1 MPKMKKVLIIL
12 ATALV
17 VFACNGQTPKN
28 KHTDATTTP
37 KAITEKEAIEAFKKQ
52 KHRFEIKGYKIYYN
66 DQLLKLDTI
75 ANFFDVFEKPIYK
88 GGYEF
93 VYDNKPFWAR
103 TSLGE
108 VKDKKGR
115 FIGYIDRIFIY
126 FRPFFEGNRYYTED
140 FNDSKARAV
149 KQMPVIDGYMLVEGH
164 PIHKDTTPKELSEIL
179 APIYGDNFGNLMGTP
194 TIVFELKE
202 DQIKEIIPH
211 WGADKAYDNI
221 FIGFDFIKDPKT
233 KEVKGLKR
241 VSYSNFMM

>member
-1 MPKMKKVLIIL
+1 MKKVLIIL
-12 ATALV
+12 ATAFV

-28 KHTDATTTP
+28 KHTDTTTTP
-37 KAITEKEAIEAFKKQ
+37 KTITEKEAIEAFKKQ

-66 DQLLKLDTI
+66 DQLMKLDSVTHFIKRIGEPSFNKRGQIVWGTI
-75 ANFFDVFEKPIYK
+75 PIWGFRYSTM
-88 GGYEF
+88 E
-93 VYDNKPFWAR
+93 
-103 TSLGE
+103 
-108 VKDKKGR
+108 R
-115 FIGYIDRIFIY
+115 FFIY
-126 FRPFFEGNRYYTED
+126 FRPFFEGNRYFTED
-140 FNDSKARAV
+140 SHNPSAKPL

-179 APIYGDNFGNLMGTP
+179 DPIYGDNFGNLMGTP

-221 FIGFDFIKDPKT
+221 FIGFDFIRDPKT

-241 VSYSNFMM
+241 VSYYNFMM

>member
-28 KHTDATTTP
+28 KHTDTITTP
-37 KAITEKEAIEAFKKQ
+37 KTITEKEAIEAFKKQ

-66 DQLLKLDTI
+66 DQLMKLDSVTHFIKRIGEPSFNKRGQIVWGTI
-75 ANFFDVFEKPIYK
+75 PIWGFRYSTM
-88 GGYEF
+88 E
-93 VYDNKPFWAR
+93 
-103 TSLGE
+103 
-108 VKDKKGR
+108 R
-115 FIGYIDRIFIY
+115 FFIY
-126 FRPFFEGNRYYTED
+126 FRPFFEGNRYFTED
-140 FNDSKARAV
+140 SHNPSAKPL

-221 FIGFDFIKDPKT
+221 FIGFEFIRDPKT
-233 KEVKGLKR
+233 KEVKGLKS
-241 VSYSNFMM
+241 VEYSNFMM

>member
-1 MPKMKKVLIIL
+1 MKKVLIIL

-28 KHTDATTTP
+28 KHTDTTTTP
-37 KAITEKEAIEAFKKQ
+37 KTITEKEAIEAFKKQ

-66 DQLLKLDTI
+66 DTLLKLEKR
-75 ANFFDVFEKPIYK
+75 DVFYK
-88 GGYEF
+88 KLGNPF
-93 VYDNKPFWAR
+93 YDGDVAVWNTIPMWADNYS
-103 TSLGE
+103 T
-108 VKDKKGR
+108 
-115 FIGYIDRIFIY
+115 IDRFFIY
-126 FRPFFEGNRYYTED
+126 FRPFAEGREELSDLNPFYYAA
-140 FNDSKARAV
+140 KR
-149 KQMPVIDGYMLVEGH
+149 MPVIDGYMLVEGH

-179 APIYGDNFGNLMGTP
+179 VPIYGDNFGNLMGTP

-221 FIGFDFIKDPKT
+221 FIGFDFIRDPKT

>member
-1 MPKMKKVLIIL
+1 MKKVLIIL

-28 KHTDATTTP
+28 KHTDTTTTP
-37 KAITEKEAIEAFKKQ
+37 KTITEKEAIEAFKKQ

-66 DQLLKLDTI
+66 DQLMKLDSVTHFIKRIGEPSFNKRGQIVWGTI
-75 ANFFDVFEKPIYK
+75 PIWGFRYSTM
-88 GGYEF
+88 E
-93 VYDNKPFWAR
+93 
-103 TSLGE
+103 
-108 VKDKKGR
+108 R
-115 FIGYIDRIFIY
+115 FFIY
-126 FRPFFEGNRYYTED
+126 FRPFFEGNRYFTED
-140 FNDSKARAV
+140 SHDPTAKPL

-179 APIYGDNFGNLMGTP
+179 APIYRDNFTNLMGTP

-221 FIGFDFIKDPKT
+221 FIGFEFIRDPKT
-233 KEVKGLKR
+233 KEVKGLKS
-241 VSYSNFMM
+241 VEYSNFMM

>member
-1 MPKMKKVLIIL
+1 MKKVLIIL

-37 KAITEKEAIEAFKKQ
+37 KTITEKEAIEAFKKQ

-66 DQLLKLDTI
+66 DQLMKLDSVTHFI
-75 ANFFDVFEKPIYK
+75 KRIGEPSFNKRGQIVWGTVPIWGFRYSTM
-88 GGYEF
+88 E
-93 VYDNKPFWAR
+93 
-103 TSLGE
+103 
-108 VKDKKGR
+108 R
-115 FIGYIDRIFIY
+115 FFIY
-126 FRPFFEGNRYYTED
+126 FRPFFEGNRYFTED
-140 FNDSKARAV
+140 SHDPTAKPL

-179 APIYGDNFGNLMGTP
+179 APIYGDNFTNLMGTP

-221 FIGFDFIKDPKT
+221 FIGFEFICDPKT
-233 KEVKGLKR
+233 KEVKGLKS
-241 VSYSNFMM
+241 VEYSNFMM

>member
-37 KAITEKEAIEAFKKQ
+37 KTITEKEAIEAFKKQ

-66 DQLLKLDTI
+66 DTLLKLEKR
-75 ANFFDVFEKPIYK
+75 DVFYK
-88 GGYEF
+88 KLGNPF
-93 VYDNKPFWAR
+93 YDGDVAVWNTIPMWADNYS
-103 TSLGE
+103 T
-108 VKDKKGR
+108 
-115 FIGYIDRIFIY
+115 IDRFFIY
-126 FRPFFEGNRYYTED
+126 FRPFAEGREELSDLNPFYYAA
-140 FNDSKARAV
+140 KR
-149 KQMPVIDGYMLVEGH
+149 MPVIDGYMLVEGH

-211 WGADKAYDNI
+211 WGADKAYNNI
-221 FIGFDFIKDPKT
+221 FIGFDYLKDEKT
-233 KEVKGLKR
+233 KKIIGLKS
-241 VSYSNFMM
+241 VDYSNFIM

>member
-1 MPKMKKVLIIL
+1 MKKVLIIL

-28 KHTDATTTP
+28 KHTDTTTTP
-37 KAITEKEAIEAFKKQ
+37 KTITEKEAIEAFKKQ

-66 DQLLKLDTI
+66 DQLMKLDSVTHFI
-75 ANFFDVFEKPIYK
+75 KRIGEPSFNKRGQIVWGTVPIWGFRYSTM
-88 GGYEF
+88 E
-93 VYDNKPFWAR
+93 
-103 TSLGE
+103 
-108 VKDKKGR
+108 R
-115 FIGYIDRIFIY
+115 FFIY
-126 FRPFFEGNRYYTED
+126 FRPFFEGNRYFTED
-140 FNDSKARAV
+140 SHDPTAKPL

-179 APIYGDNFGNLMGTP
+179 APIYGDNFTNLMGTP

-221 FIGFDFIKDPKT
+221 FIGFEFIRDPKT
-233 KEVKGLKR
+233 KEVKGLKS
-241 VSYSNFMM
+241 VEYSNFMM

>member
-17 VFACNGQTPKN
+17 AFACNGQTPKN
-28 KHTDATTTP
+28 KHTDTTTTP
-37 KAITEKEAIEAFKKQ
+37 KTITEKEAIEAFKKQ

-66 DQLLKLDTI
+66 DQLMKLDSVTHFIKRIGEPSFNKRGQIVWGTI
-75 ANFFDVFEKPIYK
+75 PIWGFRYSTM
-88 GGYEF
+88 E
-93 VYDNKPFWAR
+93 
-103 TSLGE
+103 
-108 VKDKKGR
+108 R
-115 FIGYIDRIFIY
+115 FFIY
-126 FRPFFEGNRYYTED
+126 FRPFFEGNRYFTED
-140 FNDSKARAV
+140 SHNPSAKPL

-221 FIGFDFIKDPKT
+221 FIGFDFIRDPKT

>member
-1 MPKMKKVLIIL
+1 MKKVLIIL

-28 KHTDATTTP
+28 KHTDTTTTP
-37 KAITEKEAIEAFKKQ
+37 KTITEKEAIEAFKKQ

-66 DQLLKLDTI
+66 DQLMKLDSVTHFIKRIGEPSFNKRGQIVWGTI
-75 ANFFDVFEKPIYK
+75 PIWGFRYSTM
-88 GGYEF
+88 E
-93 VYDNKPFWAR
+93 
-103 TSLGE
+103 
-108 VKDKKGR
+108 R
-115 FIGYIDRIFIY
+115 FFIY
-126 FRPFFEGNRYYTED
+126 FRPFFEGNRYFTED
-140 FNDSKARAV
+140 SHDPTAKPL

-221 FIGFDFIKDPKT
+221 FIGFDFIRDPKT

>member
-1 MPKMKKVLIIL
+1 MKKVLIIL

-28 KHTDATTTP
+28 KHTDTTTTP
-37 KAITEKEAIEAFKKQ
+37 KTITEKEAIEAFKKQ

-66 DQLLKLDTI
+66 DQLMKLDSVTHFI
-75 ANFFDVFEKPIYK
+75 KRIGEPSFNKRGQIVWGTVPIWGFRYSTM
-88 GGYEF
+88 E
-93 VYDNKPFWAR
+93 
-103 TSLGE
+103 
-108 VKDKKGR
+108 R
-115 FIGYIDRIFIY
+115 FFIY
-126 FRPFFEGNRYYTED
+126 FRPFFEGNRYFTED
-140 FNDSKARAV
+140 SHDPTAKPL

-211 WGADKAYDNI
+211 WGADKAYNNI
-221 FIGFDFIKDPKT
+221 FIGFDYLKDEKT
-233 KEVKGLKR
+233 KKIIGLKS
-241 VSYSNFMM
+241 VDYYNFMM

>member
-1 MPKMKKVLIIL
+1 MKKVFIIL

-28 KHTDATTTP
+28 KHTDTTTTP
-37 KAITEKEAIEAFKKQ
+37 KTITEKEAIEAFKKQ

-66 DQLLKLDTI
+66 DQLMKLDSVTHFI
-75 ANFFDVFEKPIYK
+75 KRIGEPSFNKRGQIVWGTVPIWGFRYSTM
-88 GGYEF
+88 E
-93 VYDNKPFWAR
+93 
-103 TSLGE
+103 
-108 VKDKKGR
+108 R
-115 FIGYIDRIFIY
+115 FFIY
-126 FRPFFEGNRYYTED
+126 FRPFFEGNRYFTED
-140 FNDSKARAV
+140 SHNPSAKPL

-179 APIYGDNFGNLMGTP
+179 APIYGDNFTNLMGTP